1 MQPHVPGEL
10 RDCRKDSN
18 EAVRKSAKP
27 PPVKES
33 PIVAWL
39 TGAAVKQ
46 AIAKA
51 ARSLA
56 EGKSEDVIAQV
67 GSLVEENAL
76 LKSDMPFFA
85 TRLRHSRR
93 GWTKCVPAEL
103 DAIKRAVARALNKKG
118 LRV

>member
-1 MQPHVPGEL
+1 MAHRRGTT
-10 RDCRKDSN
+10 R
-18 EAVRKSAKP
+18 A
-27 PPVKES
+27 
-33 PIVAWL
+33 
-39 TGAAVKQ
+39 AAVTGKQ

-76 LKSDMPFFA
+76 SKSDNA
-85 TRLRHSRR
+85 VLRIEIASLARR

-103 DAIKRAVARALNKKG
+103 DAIKRAVARAPNKEDFEFGSHRSIIDDAQRDSRQGVRPHRK
-118 LRV
+118 R